1 MDQSRKDG
9 HFLVTF
15 GHLLCYDLSVICREL
30 ILSISGSPQ
39 RKKLLDNGTKSI
51 YSCQWSKAK

>member
-30 ILSISGSPQ
+30 ILSISEWFSPKEETS
-39 RKKLLDNGTKSI
+39 R
-51 YSCQWSKAK
+51 